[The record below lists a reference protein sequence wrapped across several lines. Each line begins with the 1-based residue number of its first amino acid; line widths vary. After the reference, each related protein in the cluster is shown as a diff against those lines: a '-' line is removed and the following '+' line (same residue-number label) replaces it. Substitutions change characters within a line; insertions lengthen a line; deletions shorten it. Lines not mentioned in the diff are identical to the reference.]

1 LTVTQAVPG
10 GYRFFA
16 WTGEFTFQ
24 PDGRLFFAREFP
36 ALVIIS
42 CNGVIRMKKFLVPV
56 IAAALI
62 FCAVGTVFA
71 GGGAESSPLNT
82 ASGREASAKPP
93 VAVPP
98 GGAGMALLT
107 GCTFLILAAQVCLI
121 REIRLWRK
129 GAFEAIKNTIFRA
142 SIEGAVIAGEPKA
155 DTAPP
160 GSGDP
165 AGAEEDWKKERAA

>member
-1 LTVTQAVPG
+1 
-10 GYRFFA
+10 
-16 WTGEFTFQ
+16 
-24 PDGRLFFAREFP
+24 
-36 ALVIIS
+36 
-42 CNGVIRMKKFLVPV
+42 MKKFLVPV

-62 FCAVGTVFA
+62 FCAAGTVFA
-71 GGGAESSPLNT
+71 DSGAESSPLNA
-82 ASGREASAKPP
+82 ASSGEAS

-107 GCTFLILAAQVCLI
+107 GCIFLILAAQVCLI

-165 AGAEEDWKKERAA
+165 AGAEEDWKKEGAA